1 MSYHAESVTGSTAAV
16 PWLDKLKK
24 GLEEVVGQV
33 DGARAEIVA
42 QQFYRSGRAAC
53 ESGFRERAAAAAVKD
68 LEEAV
73 KADGLFQ
80 PDANRWLAKAHEVT
94 GNLTGAQQCYLAAI
108 DVIEQD
114 DTNRLLA
121 WIAGEYDGDPED
133 YLSELHDDLAVLL
146 AGQSRHDEAL
156 YHARRAVETNRDNL
170 NAYHT
175 LIASLHATGDG
186 QEVRRW
192 LLQAR
197 DRDTFGLVDGWVAEL
212 ALDESLASPV
222 ARGSPLSEIGC
233 IELPGLQVEDD
244 DG

>member
-1 MSYHAESVTGSTAAV
+1 V
-16 PWLDKLKK
+16 PWFDKLRK

-42 QQFYRSGRAAC
+42 QQCYRAGRAAC
-53 ESGFRERAAAAAVKD
+53 ESGFRERSAADAVKD

-73 KADGLFQ
+73 KADAHFQ
-80 PDANRWLAKAHEVT
+80 PDANRWLAKACEAM
-94 GNLTGAQQCYLAAI
+94 GWLDRSQQCYLAAI
-108 DVIEQD
+108 DAIEQD

-121 WIAGEYDGDPED
+121 WVAGEYDGDPED

-146 AGQSRHDEAL
+146 AGQSRHDEAI

-175 LIASLHATGDG
+175 LIASLHATGDDR
-186 QEVRRW
+186 EVRRW

-197 DRDTFGLVDGWVAEL
+197 DRDTLGLVSGWVAEL
-212 ALDESLASPV
+212 GLDESLSPPV
-222 ARGSPLSEIGC
+222 AGGSPLSQLGC
-233 IELPGLQVEDD
+233 IELPGLEVEDD